1 MGAGRPPAR
10 NRLRKETAMN
20 NDVIEHNNPAPDN
33 SLRTYTIIIYALYA
47 LSLLNGITALA
58 GVIMAYVKRSEAA
71 GTVYHS
77 HAQYLIKTF
86 WYTLLGMLIGWI
98 TIFIFI
104 GFAVILA
111 ASVWFIYRVVAGFVK
126 LLDNRPVSPDGWL

>member
-1 MGAGRPPAR
+1 
-10 NRLRKETAMN
+10 MN

>member
-1 MGAGRPPAR
+1 MS
-10 NRLRKETAMN
+10 N
-20 NDVIEHNNPAPDN
+20 NVIEHNSPAPND

-47 LSLLNGITALA
+47 LSLVNGITALV
-58 GVIMAYVKRSEAA
+58 GVIMAYLKRDEMA
-71 GTVYHS
+71 GTVYQS

-98 TIFIFI
+98 TMFIFI

-111 ASVWFIYRVVAGFVK
+111 ASVWFIYRMVAGFIK
-126 LLDNRPVSPDGWL
+126 LLDNQPVSPDGWL